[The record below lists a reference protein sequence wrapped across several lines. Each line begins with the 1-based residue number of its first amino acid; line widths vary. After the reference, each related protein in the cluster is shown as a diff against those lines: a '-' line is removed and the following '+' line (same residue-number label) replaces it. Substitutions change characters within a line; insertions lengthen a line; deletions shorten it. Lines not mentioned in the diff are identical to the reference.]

1 MGQTQLTL
9 IEETTS
15 HQFDNVDFSTL
26 SIVEKNAVIKLA
38 RAILIDRFKPGELID
53 SPVAIS
59 DYLLHRI
66 SDFENEVFGVVYL
79 STRNTVIRTENLFNG
94 TIDGASVYP
103 RVIVQRALQQNAASV
118 IFFHNHPSGSLE
130 ASQADQQITKR
141 LTAALNTV
149 DIRVLDH
156 LIVAGGKTLSFA
168 ERGLI

>member
-15 HQFDNVDFSTL
+15 NQFDNVDFSTL

-38 RAILIDRFKPGELID
+38 RAVLIDRFKPGELID

-79 STRNTVIRTENLFNG
+79 STRNTVIRTENLFNR
-94 TIDGASVYP
+94 TIDGA
-103 RVIVQRALQQNAASV
+103 
-118 IFFHNHPSGSLE
+118 
-130 ASQADQQITKR
+130 
-141 LTAALNTV
+141 
-149 DIRVLDH
+149 
-156 LIVAGGKTLSFA
+156 
-168 ERGLI
+168 